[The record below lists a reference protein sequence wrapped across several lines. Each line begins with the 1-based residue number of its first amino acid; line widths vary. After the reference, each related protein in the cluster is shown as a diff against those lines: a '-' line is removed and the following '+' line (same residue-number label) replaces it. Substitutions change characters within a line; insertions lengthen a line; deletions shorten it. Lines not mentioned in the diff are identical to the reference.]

1 MNEVDL
7 RVHSGLEVRMRKRGT
22 RDPEAPLYRLAD
34 LIDVP
39 RLQGLL
45 DSLNAAFDCPT
56 AIIDNEA
63 RVLAGSGWQDI
74 CTQFHRIHPETLGE
88 CQQSDLHIYGHL
100 LQGNEAVAY
109 VCPRGMIDCASPIVI
124 EGRHLGNVFIGQV
137 FVEPPDLESF
147 RRQARH
153 FGFDEEAYLDAV
165 RRVPIISREELERR
179 LPFVRALAEMIAELG
194 LARLRDTPCT
204 SCVKIRDQIRGPART
219 LCREMRRVGSRGQL
233 TGAKLMG
240 HRESPGTPGS
250 RVGDGVH
257 RAGLGEVAVGI
268 GQLLGA
274 RTQQLHP
281 PRLNEGRE
289 TLGAGGDHVGREVD
303 ARDGAFGNERLD
315 VGDEVAAPEAD
326 FEHPVL
332 GSSTSAGAV
341 SRSGC
346 REPQDRS
353 SRRAGMLDHGE

>member
-63 RVLAGSGWQDI
+63 RVLTGSGWQDI

-147 RRQARH
+147 RRQARR

-194 LARLRDTPCT
+194 LARLRDH
-204 SCVKIRDQIRGPART
+204 SVHVMRQDKGPD
-219 LCREMRRVGSRGQL
+219 SWP
-233 TGAKLMG
+233 GADALSG
-240 HRESPGTPGS
+240 EA
-250 RVGDGVH
+250 
-257 RAGLGEVAVGI
+257 AG
-268 GQLLGA
+268 
-274 RTQQLHP
+274 R
-281 PRLNEGRE
+281 
-289 TLGAGGDHVGREVD
+289 
-303 ARDGAFGNERLD
+303 
-315 VGDEVAAPEAD
+315 
-326 FEHPVL
+326 
-332 GSSTSAGAV
+332 
-341 SRSGC
+341 
-346 REPQDRS
+346 
-353 SRRAGMLDHGE
+353 